1 MNITKYSVVLLFL
14 MMLLMFCSRETDSNS
29 LTEYSITNVELL
41 LSLETTD
48 HIAQPTRIRPF
59 DGGFIFYDY
68 GFKNIQVYNSA
79 ADHLYSFGN
88 VGDGP
93 GEYRDVAG
101 LWVVNDEVIL
111 NDFRNARMNRYTK
124 EGAFISQFEIPSNL
138 LYYHQ
143 ITLSQNLDMFIPV
156 NGENNALVKRV
167 SQQDKDD
174 IYIGTALAE
183 QATFFDMNHIRETI
197 LAGSV
202 PDEFKNMV
210 FLATDENHLYIF
222 KQATGELEKYS
233 MAGEF
238 VWTTGV
244 IEHPVMEKLFAHF
257 IERNRSGAIGGVFP
271 LSYISGMK
279 AFNGGVLLTMTSL
292 PDEPLL
298 MLFINDSGKLEKSYT
313 LDLGINAYPHQF
325 SSDGKFLY
333 LVDSDDGSVYRAE
346 WPMVSNN

>member
-1 MNITKYSVVLLFL
+1 MNITKYSVLLLL
-14 MMLLMFCSRETDSNS
+14 MMLFMYCNGEPESGSIS
-29 LTEYSITNVELL
+29 EYSVTNVELL
-41 LSLETTD
+41 LSLETAD

-59 DGGFIFYDY
+59 DDGFIFYDY
-68 GFKNIQVYNSA
+68 GFKNIQVYNSD

-124 EGAFISQFEIPSNL
+124 EGTFISQFEIPSNL

-143 ITLSQNLDMFIPV
+143 ITLSQNLDLFIPV
-156 NGENNALVKRV
+156 NGENNALVKKV

-183 QATFFDMNHIRETI
+183 QATFFDMNRIRETI
-197 LAGSV
+197 LSGGI
-202 PDEFKNMV
+202 PDEFKNLINLV
-210 FLATDENHLYIF
+210 TDENHLYIF
-222 KQATGELEKYS
+222 KQATGELDKYS
-233 MAGEF
+233 LDGEF
-238 VWTTGV
+238 VWSTGV
-244 IEHPVMEKLFAHF
+244 IEHPVMEKIFANF
-257 IERNRSGAIGGVFP
+257 IERNRSGASGGIFP
-271 LSYISGMK
+271 LSYISGMM

-298 MLFINDSGKLEKSYT
+298 MLFINETGKVEKSYT
-313 LDLGINAYPHQF
+313 LDLGINAYPNQF
-325 SSDGKFLY
+325 SSDGRFLY
-333 LVDSDDGSVYRAE
+333 LVDSDDGSVYRTE
-346 WPMVSNN
+346 WPTASNN